1 MKTTNKQTKS
11 LILAAVMTAVTGSVF
26 AAGLDNTVNPTAAH
40 YGAEAYGYT
49 NTINETGRSA
59 FVVGYKNT
67 VSANNALVYG
77 VENKAEG
84 INSLVGGEYSKATG
98 RNSVAIGSSAQALKD
113 NNFAIG
119 SQARANGTDALAF
132 GNGAYAENNSTV
144 AIGKTVKAT
153 GEGALAIGF
162 NSEAS
167 ARNSIAI
174 GGNVKKPGDS
184 INPPKIVASG
194 TSSIA
199 VGYGATAKGNL
210 GISIGE
216 NAYSEG
222 SGSAA
227 IGSWS
232 IASGDHATAVGGGYA
247 RADRAVAVGS
257 GSADGVDSVSMGYYS
272 RVSAEGSVGIGRH
285 VTIDDNATNSVV
297 IGSASS
303 GVINDKK
310 NVVAIGADTY
320 SAVENSVALGN
331 YARADEVVSTSSAN
345 IAGKTYDFAGK
356 TADGTVS
363 IGGKIISGYETDS
376 HGMPIVDDNGNLIP
390 IVDKTAYRTITNVAA
405 GRVSAT
411 STDAV
416 NGSQLNATV
425 EAINKNHKDIVDTAK
440 GLQMLGDVVADHET
454 AIAANKQAAADA
466 MAEAKKHGSV
476 VAGDN
481 VVVTTGTNA
490 NGGVE
495 YKVSTKKD
503 VELNSASFGSVSD
516 PVHNTIT
523 KDGMGV
529 FDGDVDT
536 QYKASGMVI
545 ENRDNLDSATHDING
560 VTADSN
566 GRHVAFT
573 TDGIDAGSQV
583 INNVKAGVK
592 DTDAVNVKQLNESI
606 STESVVSDNQVDNI
620 AAVRVVNGKST
631 GDKNAQYGVYVS
643 RTTVD
648 SIAKASNR
656 FAGDDVIKVERWSA
670 PANVADLTTFKYDGS
685 KAAAK
690 TPLTYKANGKT
701 ETTMLSN
708 GLDFTNGSNTTASV
722 DVNGVVKYDLNKDIS
737 VDSVTT
743 GKLVADKANI
753 GGVVIDNSGIN
764 AGGKTITNVARG
776 VNANDAVTVGQLND
790 VRTAM
795 SNGDA
800 ATLNRANAY
809 TDARVSE
816 TTAQNAALA
825 ALHPLDFNKH
835 DKFQIATGVGNYKN
849 KTAVALGAFYQ
860 PNENTLL
867 SLGATLGA
875 HRNVVNAGA
884 TFRFGKHSEMNTD
897 RHDALE
903 NKVKTLEET
912 LADISA
918 KYDELLKKVEEK

>member
-1 MKTTNKQTKS
+1 MKTTKTNKT
-11 LILAAVMTAVTGSVF
+11 LVILAAMAAISGTTF
-26 AAGLDNTVNPTAAH
+26 AAGVNNTVNPNAAL
-40 YGAEAYGYT
+40 YGAEAYGKSNVIEAGGT
-49 NTINETGRSA
+49 SA
-59 FVVGYKNT
+59 FAVGYNNT
-67 VSANNALVYG
+67 VSKDNAFVYG
-77 VENKAEG
+77 NANKAKG
-84 INSLVGGEYSKATG
+84 TNSIAGGEYSTAAG
-98 RNSVAIGSSAQALKD
+98 RNSVAIGSSAQALRD

-132 GNGAYAENNSTV
+132 GNGAYAENSSTI
-144 AIGKTVKAT
+144 AIGKTVKA
-153 GEGALAIGF
+153 EADSAVAIGVRTSASG
-162 NSEAS
+162 NSTV
-167 ARNSIAI
+167 AI
-174 GGNVKKPGDS
+174 GRDNSV
-184 INPPKIVASG
+184 
-194 TSSIA
+194 TS
-199 VGYGATAKGNL
+199 
-210 GISIGE
+210 
-216 NAYSEG
+216 
-222 SGSAA
+222 
-227 IGSWS
+227 
-232 IASGDHATAVGGGYA
+232 
-247 RADRAVAVGS
+247 ADTTVVGS
-257 GSADGVDSVSMGYYS
+257 NNGTVA
-272 RVSAEGSVGIGRH
+272 AEQ
-285 VTIDDNATNSVV
+285 SVV
-297 IGSASS
+297 IGY
-303 GVINDKK
+303 NNK
-310 NVVAIGADTY
+310 VVGTDPEQVVLGSNSKTGAQGAIAVGTHAEATAMDAIAVGNNTLADN
-320 SAVENSVALGN
+320 ANSVALGTN
-331 YARADEVVSTSSAN
+331 SVTDAVVNTTSATIGGKVYNFAGTNALSTVSVGSDSRSSAN
-345 IAGKTYDFAGK
+345 GA
-356 TADGTVS
+356 ADYKRTV
-363 IGGKIISGYETDS
+363 
-376 HGMPIVDDNGNLIP
+376 
-390 IVDKTAYRTITNVAA
+390 TNVAA

-425 EAINKNHKDIVDTAK
+425 EAINKNHKDILDTAT
-440 GLQMLGDVVADHET
+440 GLQMLGDIVSDHET
-454 AIAANKQAAADA
+454 QIAANKQAAADA
-466 MAEAKKHGSV
+466 MAEAKKHTSV
-476 VAGDN
+476 AASDN

-490 NGGVE
+490 NGGIE
-495 YKVSTKKD
+495 YKVATKKD
-503 VELNSASFGSVSD
+503 VSLDSASFGSVFD
-516 PVHNTIT
+516 PVHNVIT
-523 KDGMGV
+523 KNGMGV
-529 FDGDVDT
+529 FDNDVDT
-536 QYKASGMVI
+536 QYKANGVVI

-566 GRHVAFT
+566 GRHIAFT
-573 TDGIDAGSQV
+573 TDGIDAGSQI
-583 INNVKAGVK
+583 INNVKAGVA
-592 DTDAVNVKQLNESI
+592 DTDAVNVKQLNDSI

-670 PANVADLTTFKYDGS
+670 PSNVADLTTFKYDGN

-690 TPLTYKANGKT
+690 TPLTYKANGVEEKV
-701 ETTMLSN
+701 MLSD
-708 GLDFTNGSNTTASV
+708 GLNFTNGNNTTASI
-722 DVNGVVKYDLNKDIS
+722 DANGVVKYDLNKDIS

-753 GGVVIDNSGIN
+753 GGVTIDGAGIN

-776 VNANDAVTVGQLND
+776 INANDAATVGQLND

-809 TDARVSE
+809 TDSRVSE

-849 KTAVALGAFYQ
+849 KTSVALGAFYQ

-903 NKVKTLEET
+903 TKVKTLEET

-918 KYDELLKKVEEK
+918 KYDELLKKVEETK

>member
-1 MKTTNKQTKS
+1 MKTTKANKT
-11 LILAAVMTAVTGSVF
+11 LVILAAMAAISGNVF
-26 AAGLDNTVNPTAAH
+26 AAGVNNSVDANASL
-40 YGAEAYGYT
+40 YGAEAYGKD
-49 NTINETGRSA
+49 NVIAATGTSA
-59 FVVGYKNT
+59 FAVGYNNT
-67 VSANNALVYG
+67 VSGDNSFVYG
-77 VENKAEG
+77 NANKATG
-84 INSLVGGEYSKATG
+84 TNAIAGGEYSRAAG
-98 RNSVAIGSSAQALKD
+98 RNSVAIGSSAQALQND
-113 NNFAIG
+113 TFAIG

-132 GNGAYAENNSTV
+132 GNGAYAESSSTV
-144 AIGKTVKAT
+144 AIGKTVKA
-153 GEGALAIGF
+153 EADSAVAIGVRTSASG
-162 NSEAS
+162 NSTV
-167 ARNSIAI
+167 AI
-174 GGNVKKPGDS
+174 GRDNSV
-184 INPPKIVASG
+184 
-194 TSSIA
+194 TS
-199 VGYGATAKGNL
+199 
-210 GISIGE
+210 
-216 NAYSEG
+216 
-222 SGSAA
+222 
-227 IGSWS
+227 
-232 IASGDHATAVGGGYA
+232 
-247 RADRAVAVGS
+247 ADTTVVGS
-257 GSADGVDSVSMGYYS
+257 NNGTVA
-272 RVSAEGSVGIGRH
+272 AEQ
-285 VTIDDNATNSVV
+285 SVV
-297 IGSASS
+297 IGY
-303 GVINDKK
+303 NNK
-310 NVVAIGADTY
+310 VVGTDPEQVVLGSNSKTGAQGAIAVGTHAEATAMDAIAIGNNTLADN
-320 SAVENSVALGN
+320 ANSVALGTN
-331 YARADEVVSTSSAN
+331 SVTDAVVNTTSATIGGKVYNFAGTNALSTVSVGSDSRSSAN
-345 IAGKTYDFAGK
+345 GA
-356 TADGTVS
+356 ADYKRTV
-363 IGGKIISGYETDS
+363 
-376 HGMPIVDDNGNLIP
+376 
-390 IVDKTAYRTITNVAA
+390 TNVAA

-425 EAINKNHKDIVDTAK
+425 EAINKNHKDILDTAT
-440 GLQMLGDVVADHET
+440 GLQMLGDIVSDHET
-454 AIAANKQAAADA
+454 QIAANKQAAADA
-466 MAEAKKHGSV
+466 MAEAKKHTSV
-476 VAGDN
+476 AAGDN

-490 NGGVE
+490 NGGIE
-495 YKVSTKKD
+495 YKVATKKD
-503 VELNSASFGSVSD
+503 VSLDSASFGSVFD
-516 PVHNTIT
+516 PVHNVIT
-523 KDGMGV
+523 KNGMGV
-529 FDGDVDT
+529 FDNDVDT
-536 QYKASGMVI
+536 QYKANGMIV
-545 ENRDNLDSATHDING
+545 ENRDNLDNATHDING

-573 TDGIDAGSQV
+573 TDGIDAGSQI
-583 INNVKAGVK
+583 INNVKAGVA
-592 DTDAVNVKQLNESI
+592 DTDAVNVKQLNDSI

-670 PANVADLTTFKYDGS
+670 PSNVADLTTFKYDGN

-690 TPLTYKANGKT
+690 TPLTYKANGVEEKV
-701 ETTMLSN
+701 MLSD
-708 GLDFTNGSNTTASV
+708 GLNFTNGSNTTASV
-722 DVNGVVKYDLNKDIS
+722 DANGVVKYDLNKDIS

-753 GGVVIDNSGIN
+753 GGVTIDNSGIN

-776 VNANDAVTVGQLND
+776 INANDAATVGQLND

-809 TDARVSE
+809 TDSRVSE

-849 KTAVALGAFYQ
+849 KTSVALGAFYQ
-860 PNENTLL
+860 PNENVLL
-867 SLGATLGA
+867 SVGATLGA

>member
-1 MKTTNKQTKS
+1 MKTTKANKT
-11 LILAAVMTAVTGSVF
+11 LVILAAMAAISGNVF
-26 AAGLDNTVNPTAAH
+26 AAGVNNSVDANASL
-40 YGAEAYGYT
+40 YGAEAYGKD
-49 NTINETGRSA
+49 NVIAATGTSA
-59 FVVGYKNT
+59 FAVGYNNT
-67 VSANNALVYG
+67 VSGDNSFVYG
-77 VENKAEG
+77 NANKATG
-84 INSLVGGEYSKATG
+84 TNAIAGGEYSRAAG
-98 RNSVAIGSSAQALKD
+98 RNSVAIGSSAQALQND
-113 NNFAIG
+113 TFAIG

-132 GNGAYAENNSTV
+132 GNGAYAENTATV

-162 NSEAS
+162 NTEAT
-167 ARNSIAI
+167 ARDAIAI
-174 GGNVKKPGDS
+174 GGNVKEPGDTLTTQ
-184 INPPKIVASG
+184 KTTASG
-194 TSSIA
+194 SQSIA
-199 VGYGATAKGNL
+199 LGYKANSKGVS
-210 GISIGE
+210 GISIGT

-222 SGSAA
+222 RGAVS

-232 IASGDHATAVGGGYA
+232 IASGDGATAVGGGHA
-247 RADRAVAVGS
+247 RAESAVVVGS
-257 GSADGVDSVSMGYYS
+257 GNADGKESVSVGSYS
-272 RVSAEGSVGIGRH
+272 RVYAEGAVGIGRN
-285 VTIDDNATNSVV
+285 VFIDDSATDSVV
-297 IGSASS
+297 VGSSS
-303 GVINDKK
+303 ETISKK
-310 NVVAIGADTY
+310 NVTAIGAHTT
-320 SAVENSVALGN
+320 SEVENSVALGTS
-331 YARADEVVSTSSAN
+331 ARADEVVSTSSAD
-345 IAGKTYDFAGK
+345 IAGKTYNFAGK

-363 IGGKIISGYETDS
+363 IGGKIISGYETDRY
-376 HGMPIVDDNGNLIP
+376 GMPIFDDNGNMIP
-390 IVDKTAYRTITNVAA
+390 IVDKTTYRTITNVAA

-425 EAINKNHKDIVDTAK
+425 EAINKNHKDILDTAK
-440 GLQMLGDVVADHET
+440 GLEMLGDIVSDHET
-454 AIAANKQAAADA
+454 QIAANKQAAADA

-495 YKVSTKKD
+495 YTVATKKD
-503 VELNSASFGSVSD
+503 VDLTSANFGSVSD

-529 FDGDVDT
+529 FNGDVDT

-566 GRHVAFT
+566 NRHVAFT
-573 TDGIDAGSQV
+573 TDGIDAGNQV

-592 DTDAVNVKQLNESI
+592 DTDAVNVKQLNDSI

-670 PANVADLTTFKYDGS
+670 PANVADLTTFKYDGN

-690 TPLTYKANGKT
+690 TPLTYKANGVTK
-701 ETTMLSN
+701 TTMLSD

-722 DVNGVVKYDLNKDIS
+722 DVNGVVKYDLNKDIT
-737 VDSVTT
+737 VDSVKA
-743 GKLVADKANI
+743 GKVVADKANI
-753 GGVVIDNSGIN
+753 AGVTIDNNGIN

-776 VNANDAVTVGQLND
+776 INANDAATVGQLND

-795 SNGDA
+795 ANGDA

-809 TDARVSE
+809 TDSRVSE

-849 KTAVALGAFYQ
+849 KTSVALGAFYQ

-918 KYDELLKKVEEK
+918 KYDELLKKVEEKK

>member
-132 GNGAYAENNSTV
+132 GNGAYAESSSTI
-144 AIGKTVKAT
+144 AIGKTVKAEADST
-153 GEGALAIGF
+153 VAIGVRTNASG
-162 NSEAS
+162 NSTV
-167 ARNSIAI
+167 AI
-174 GGNVKKPGDS
+174 GRDNSV
-184 INPPKIVASG
+184 
-194 TSSIA
+194 TS
-199 VGYGATAKGNL
+199 
-210 GISIGE
+210 
-216 NAYSEG
+216 
-222 SGSAA
+222 
-227 IGSWS
+227 
-232 IASGDHATAVGGGYA
+232 
-247 RADRAVAVGS
+247 ADTTVVGS
-257 GSADGVDSVSMGYYS
+257 NNGTVA
-272 RVSAEGSVGIGRH
+272 AEQ
-285 VTIDDNATNSVV
+285 SVV
-297 IGSASS
+297 IGY
-303 GVINDKK
+303 N
-310 NVVAIGADTY
+310 NTVVGTDPEQVVLGSNSKTGAQGAIAVGTHAEATAMDAIAVGNNTLADN
-320 SAVENSVALGN
+320 ANSVALGTN
-331 YARADEVVSTSSAN
+331 SVTDAVVNTTSATIGGKSYTFAGTNALSTLSVGSDSRSSAN
-345 IAGKTYDFAGK
+345 GA
-356 TADGTVS
+356 ADY
-363 IGGKIISGYETDS
+363 K
-376 HGMPIVDDNGNLIP
+376 
-390 IVDKTAYRTITNVAA
+390 RTITNVAA

-425 EAINKNHKDIVDTAK
+425 EAINKNHKDILDTAT
-440 GLQMLGDVVADHET
+440 GLQMLGDIVSDHET
-454 AIAANKQAAADA
+454 QIAANKQAAADA
-466 MAEAKKHGSV
+466 MAEAKRHVSV
-476 VAGDN
+476 AAGDN

-490 NGGVE
+490 NGGIE
-495 YKVSTKKD
+495 YKVATKKD
-503 VELNSASFGSVSD
+503 VSLDSASFGSVFD
-516 PVHNTIT
+516 PVHNVIT
-523 KDGMGV
+523 KNGMGV
-529 FDGDVDT
+529 FDNDVDT
-536 QYKASGMVI
+536 QYKANGMIV
-545 ENRDNLDSATHDING
+545 ENRDNLDNATHDING

-573 TDGIDAGSQV
+573 TDGIDAGSQI
-583 INNVKAGVK
+583 INNVKAGVA
-592 DTDAVNVKQLNESI
+592 DTDAVNVKQLNDSI

-670 PANVADLTTFKYDGS
+670 PSNVADLTTFKYDGN
-685 KAAAK
+685 KAADK

-722 DVNGVVKYDLNKDIS
+722 DANGVVKYDLNKDIS

-849 KTAVALGAFYQ
+849 KTSVALGAFYQ

-903 NKVKTLEET
+903 AKVKTLEET
-912 LADISA
+912 LANISA
-918 KYDELLKKVEEK
+918 KYDELLKKVEETK

>member
-1 MKTTNKQTKS
+1 MMKTTSKQTKS

-26 AAGLDNTVNPTAAH
+26 AAGVNNTVAPNAAL
-40 YGAEAYGYT
+40 YGAEAYGKSNVIEAGGT
-49 NTINETGRSA
+49 SA
-59 FVVGYKNT
+59 FAVGYNNT
-67 VSANNALVYG
+67 VSKDNAFVYG
-77 VENKAEG
+77 NANKAKG
-84 INSLVGGEYSKATG
+84 TNSIAGGEYSTAAG
-98 RNSVAIGSSAQALKD
+98 RNSVAIGSSAQALRD

-119 SQARANGTDALAF
+119 SQARANGEDALAF
-132 GNGAYAENNSTV
+132 GNGSYAENTATV
-144 AIGKTVKAT
+144 AVGKSVKAT

-162 NSEAS
+162 NSEAT

-222 SGSAA
+222 SSSAA

-232 IASGDHATAVGGGYA
+232 IASGDHATAVGGGHA

-257 GSADGVDSVSMGYYS
+257 GEADGVDSVSMGYYS
-272 RVSAEGSVGIGRH
+272 RVSAEGSVGIGRR

-310 NVVAIGADTY
+310 NVVAVGADTY

-363 IGGKIISGYETDS
+363 IGGKIISDYETDS

-425 EAINKNHKDIVDTAK
+425 EAINKNH
-440 GLQMLGDVVADHET
+440 
-454 AIAANKQAAADA
+454 QAAADA

-481 VVVTTGTNA
+481 VVVTTSTNN

-495 YKVSTKKD
+495 YKVATKKD
-503 VELNSASFGSVSD
+503 VELSSASFGSVSD

-529 FDGDVDT
+529 FNGDVDT

-573 TDGIDAGSQV
+573 TDGIDAGSQI
-583 INNVKAGVK
+583 INNVKAGVA
-592 DTDAVNVKQLNESI
+592 DTDAVNVKQLNDSI

-670 PANVADLTTFKYDGS
+670 PSNVADLTTFKYDGN
-685 KAAAK
+685 KAATK
-690 TPLTYKANGKT
+690 TPLTYKANGVTK
-701 ETTMLSN
+701 TTMLAD

-722 DVNGVVKYDLNKDIS
+722 DANGVVKYDLNKDIT
-737 VDSVTT
+737 VDSVKA
-743 GKLVADKANI
+743 GKVVADKANI
-753 GGVVIDNSGIN
+753 AGVTIDNNGIN

-776 VNANDAVTVGQLND
+776 INTNDAVTVGQLND

-795 SNGDA
+795 ANGDA

-809 TDARVSE
+809 TDSRVSE

-849 KTAVALGAFYQ
+849 KTSVALGAFYQ

-918 KYDELLKKVEEK
+918 KYDELLKKVENK

>member
-1 MKTTNKQTKS
+1 MKTTKANKT
-11 LILAAVMTAVTGSVF
+11 LVILAAMAAISGNVF
-26 AAGLDNTVNPTAAH
+26 AAGVNNSVDANASL
-40 YGAEAYGYT
+40 YGAEAYGKD
-49 NTINETGRSA
+49 NVIAATGTSA
-59 FVVGYKNT
+59 FAVGYNNT
-67 VSANNALVYG
+67 VSGDNSFVYG
-77 VENKAEG
+77 NANKATG
-84 INSLVGGEYSKATG
+84 TNAIAGGEYSRAAG
-98 RNSVAIGSSAQALKD
+98 RNSVAIGSSAQALQND
-113 NNFAIG
+113 TFAIG

-132 GNGAYAENNSTV
+132 GNGAYAESSSTV
-144 AIGKTVKAT
+144 AIGKTVKA
-153 GEGALAIGF
+153 EADSAVAIGVRTSASG
-162 NSEAS
+162 NSTV
-167 ARNSIAI
+167 AI
-174 GGNVKKPGDS
+174 GRDNSV
-184 INPPKIVASG
+184 
-194 TSSIA
+194 TSSDTT
-199 VGYGATAKGNL
+199 V
-210 GISIGE
+210 
-216 NAYSEG
+216 
-222 SGSAA
+222 
-227 IGSWS
+227 
-232 IASGDHATAVGGGYA
+232 
-247 RADRAVAVGS
+247 VGS
-257 GSADGVDSVSMGYYS
+257 NNGTVA
-272 RVSAEGSVGIGRH
+272 AEQ
-285 VTIDDNATNSVV
+285 SVV
-297 IGSASS
+297 IGY
-303 GVINDKK
+303 NNK
-310 NVVAIGADTY
+310 VVGTDPEQVVLGSNSKTGAQGAIAVGTHAEATAMDAIAIGNNTLADN
-320 SAVENSVALGN
+320 ANSVALGTN
-331 YARADEVVSTSSAN
+331 SVTDAVVNTTSATIGGKVYNFAGTNALSTVSVGSDSRSSAN
-345 IAGKTYDFAGK
+345 GA
-356 TADGTVS
+356 ADYKRTV
-363 IGGKIISGYETDS
+363 
-376 HGMPIVDDNGNLIP
+376 
-390 IVDKTAYRTITNVAA
+390 TNVAA

-425 EAINKNHKDIVDTAK
+425 EAINKNHKDILDTAK
-440 GLQMLGDVVADHET
+440 GLEMLGDIVSDHET
-454 AIAANKQAAADA
+454 QIAANKQAAADA
-466 MAEAKKHGSV
+466 MAEAKKHSSV

-503 VELNSASFGSVSD
+503 VDLSSASFGSVSD

-529 FDGDVDT
+529 FNGDVDA
-536 QYKASGMVI
+536 QYKANGVVI
-545 ENRDNLDSATHDING
+545 ENRDNLDTATHDING

-592 DTDAVNVKQLNESI
+592 DTDAVNVKQLNDSV
-606 STESVVSDNQVDNI
+606 STESVVADSRVDNI
-620 AAVRVVNGKST
+620 ASVGVLNGKST

-648 SIAKASNR
+648 AIAKGSNR
-656 FAGDDVIKVERWSA
+656 FAGDDVIKVERWVA
-670 PANVADLTTFKYDGS
+670 PSNVADLTTFKYDGN
-685 KAAAK
+685 KAATK
-690 TPLTYKANGKT
+690 TPLTYKANGVTK
-701 ETTMLSN
+701 TTMLAD

-722 DVNGVVKYDLNKDIS
+722 DANGVVKYDLNKDIT
-737 VDSVTT
+737 VDSVKA
-743 GKLVADKANI
+743 GKVVADKANI
-753 GGVVIDNSGIN
+753 AGVTIDSNGIN

-776 VNANDAVTVGQLND
+776 INANDAATVGQLND

-809 TDARVSE
+809 TDSRVSE

-849 KTAVALGAFYQ
+849 KTSVALGAFYQ

-903 NKVKTLEET
+903 AKVKTLEET
-912 LADISA
+912 LANISA
-918 KYDELLKKVEEK
+918 KYDELLKKVEETK

>member
-132 GNGAYAENNSTV
+132 GNGAYAESSSTI
-144 AIGKTVKAT
+144 AIGKTVKAEADST
-153 GEGALAIGF
+153 VAIGVRTNASG
-162 NSEAS
+162 NSTV
-167 ARNSIAI
+167 AI
-174 GGNVKKPGDS
+174 GRDNSV
-184 INPPKIVASG
+184 
-194 TSSIA
+194 TS
-199 VGYGATAKGNL
+199 
-210 GISIGE
+210 
-216 NAYSEG
+216 
-222 SGSAA
+222 
-227 IGSWS
+227 
-232 IASGDHATAVGGGYA
+232 
-247 RADRAVAVGS
+247 ADTTVVGS
-257 GSADGVDSVSMGYYS
+257 NNGTVA
-272 RVSAEGSVGIGRH
+272 AEQ
-285 VTIDDNATNSVV
+285 SVV
-297 IGSASS
+297 IGY
-303 GVINDKK
+303 N
-310 NVVAIGADTY
+310 NTVVGTDPEQVVLGSNSKTGAQGAIAVGTHAEATAMDAIAVGNNTLADN
-320 SAVENSVALGN
+320 ANSVALGTN
-331 YARADEVVSTSSAN
+331 SVTDAVVNTTSATIGGKSYTFAGTNALSTLSVGSDSRSSAN
-345 IAGKTYDFAGK
+345 GA
-356 TADGTVS
+356 ADYKRTV
-363 IGGKIISGYETDS
+363 
-376 HGMPIVDDNGNLIP
+376 
-390 IVDKTAYRTITNVAA
+390 TNVAA

-425 EAINKNHKDIVDTAK
+425 EAINKNHKDILDTAT
-440 GLQMLGDVVADHET
+440 GLQMLGDIVSDHET
-454 AIAANKQAAADA
+454 QIAANKQAAADA
-466 MAEAKKHGSV
+466 MAEAKKHTSV

-481 VVVTTGTNA
+481 VEVTTGTNA
-490 NGGVE
+490 NGGTE
-495 YKVSTKKD
+495 YKVATKKD
-503 VELNSASFGSVSD
+503 VNLSSASFGSVSD

-529 FDGDVDT
+529 FDNDVDT
-536 QYKASGMVI
+536 QYKANGMIV
-545 ENRDNLDSATHDING
+545 ENRDNLDNATHDING

-573 TDGIDAGSQV
+573 TDGIDAGSQI
-583 INNVKAGVK
+583 INNVKAGVN
-592 DTDAVNVKQLNESI
+592 DTDAVNVKQLNDSI

-670 PANVADLTTFKYDGS
+670 PSNVADLTTFKYDGN

-690 TPLTYKANGKT
+690 TPLTYKANGVEEKV
-701 ETTMLSN
+701 MLSD
-708 GLDFTNGSNTTASV
+708 GLNFTNGNNTTASV
-722 DVNGVVKYDLNKDIS
+722 DANGVVKYDLNKDIT
-737 VDSVTT
+737 VDSVKA

-753 GGVVIDNSGIN
+753 GGVTIDNSGIN

-776 VNANDAVTVGQLND
+776 INANDAVTVGQLND

-795 SNGDA
+795 ANGDA
-800 ATLNRANAY
+800 STLNRANAY
-809 TDARVSE
+809 TDSRVSE

-849 KTAVALGAFYQ
+849 KTSVALGAFYQ
-860 PNENTLL
+860 PNENVLL
-867 SLGATLGA
+867 SVGATLGA

-903 NKVKTLEET
+903 AKVKTLEET
-912 LADISA
+912 LANISA
-918 KYDELLKKVEEK
+918 KYDELLKKVEETK

>member
-1 MKTTNKQTKS
+1 MKTTNKKAIA
-11 LILAAVMTAVTGSVF
+11 LVAAMAAISSTVF
-26 AAGLDNTVNPTAAH
+26 GAGVNNTVAPNAVL
-40 YGAEAYGYT
+40 YGAEAYGKD
-49 NTINETGRSA
+49 NTVTATATSA
-59 FVVGYKNT
+59 FAVGYNNT
-67 VSANNALVYG
+67 VSGDNSFIYG
-77 VENKAEG
+77 NSNKATG
-84 INSLVGGEYSKATG
+84 TNAIAGGEYSRAAG
-98 RNSVAIGSSAQALKD
+98 RNSVAIGSSAQALQND
-113 NNFAIG
+113 TFAIG

-132 GNGAYAENNSTV
+132 GNGAYAESSSTV
-144 AIGKTVKAT
+144 AIGKTVKA
-153 GEGALAIGF
+153 EADSAVAIGVRTSASG
-162 NSEAS
+162 NSTV
-167 ARNSIAI
+167 AI
-174 GGNVKKPGDS
+174 GRDNSV
-184 INPPKIVASG
+184 
-194 TSSIA
+194 TS
-199 VGYGATAKGNL
+199 
-210 GISIGE
+210 
-216 NAYSEG
+216 
-222 SGSAA
+222 
-227 IGSWS
+227 
-232 IASGDHATAVGGGYA
+232 
-247 RADRAVAVGS
+247 ADTTVVGS
-257 GSADGVDSVSMGYYS
+257 NNGTVA
-272 RVSAEGSVGIGRH
+272 AQQ
-285 VTIDDNATNSVV
+285 SVV
-297 IGSASS
+297 IGY
-303 GVINDKK
+303 NNK
-310 NVVAIGADTY
+310 VVGTDPEQVVLGSNSKTGAQGAIAVGTHAEATAMDAIAVGNNTLADN
-320 SAVENSVALGN
+320 ANSVALGTN
-331 YARADEVVSTSSAN
+331 SVTDAVVNTTSATIGGKSYTFAGTNALSTLSVGSDSRSSAN
-345 IAGKTYDFAGK
+345 GA
-356 TADGTVS
+356 ADYKRTV
-363 IGGKIISGYETDS
+363 
-376 HGMPIVDDNGNLIP
+376 
-390 IVDKTAYRTITNVAA
+390 TNVAA

-425 EAINKNHKDIVDTAK
+425 EAINKNHKDILDTAT
-440 GLQMLGDVVADHET
+440 GLQMLGDIVSDHET
-454 AIAANKQAAADA
+454 QIAANKQAAADA
-466 MAEAKKHGSV
+466 MAEAKKHTSV
-476 VAGDN
+476 AAGDN

-490 NGGVE
+490 NGGIE
-495 YKVSTKKD
+495 YKVATKKD
-503 VELNSASFGSVSD
+503 VSLDSASFGSVYD
-516 PVHNTIT
+516 PVHNVIT
-523 KDGMGV
+523 KDSMGV
-529 FDGDVDT
+529 FNGDVDT
-536 QYKASGMVI
+536 QYKANGVVI

-573 TDGIDAGSQV
+573 TDGIDAGSQI
-583 INNVKAGVK
+583 INNVKAGVA
-592 DTDAVNVKQLNESI
+592 DTDAVNVKQLNDSI

-670 PANVADLTTFKYDGS
+670 PANVADLTTFKYDGN

-690 TPLTYKANGKT
+690 TPLTYKANGVV

-722 DVNGVVKYDLNKDIS
+722 DVNGVVKYDLNKDIT
-737 VDSVTT
+737 VDSVKA
-743 GKLVADKANI
+743 GKLVADKASI
-753 GGVVIDNSGIN
+753 AGVTIDNSGIN

-776 VNANDAVTVGQLND
+776 INANDAATVGQLND

-809 TDARVSE
+809 TDSRVSE

-835 DKFQIATGVGNYKN
+835 DKLQIATGVGNYKN
-849 KTAVALGAFYQ
+849 KTSVALGAFYQ

-884 TFRFGKHSEMNTD
+884 TFRFGKHSEMSTD

>member
-1 MKTTNKQTKS
+1 MKTTTNKKAMVV
-11 LILAAVMTAVTGSVF
+11 LAAMAAISSTVF
-26 AAGLDNTVNPTAAH
+26 AAGVNNTVDPNAAL
-40 YGAEAYGYT
+40 YGAESYGKD
-49 NTINETGRSA
+49 NVIAATGTSA
-59 FVVGYKNT
+59 FAVGYNNT
-67 VSANNALVYG
+67 VAGDNSFVYG
-77 VENKAEG
+77 NANKATG
-84 INSLVGGEYSKATG
+84 TNAIAGGEYSRAAG
-98 RNSVAIGSSAQALKD
+98 RNSVAIGSSAQALQND
-113 NNFAIG
+113 TFAIG

-132 GNGAYAENNSTV
+132 GNGAYAESSSTV
-144 AIGKTVKAT
+144 AIGKTVKAEADSAIAIGVRT
-153 GEGALAIGF
+153 SASGNSTVAIGRDNSVKASDTTVVGSNNGTVAAEQTVVVGYNNKVVGTDPEQIIVGSNSKTEGQGTVAIGTHAEATAMDALAIG
-162 NSEAS
+162 NNTLA
-167 ARNSIAI
+167 
-174 GGNVKKPGDS
+174 
-184 INPPKIVASG
+184 
-194 TSSIA
+194 
-199 VGYGATAKGNL
+199 
-210 GISIGE
+210 
-216 NAYSEG
+216 
-222 SGSAA
+222 
-227 IGSWS
+227 
-232 IASGDHATAVGGGYA
+232 
-247 RADRAVAVGS
+247 
-257 GSADGVDSVSMGYYS
+257 
-272 RVSAEGSVGIGRH
+272 
-285 VTIDDNATNSVV
+285 DNA
-297 IGSASS
+297 
-303 GVINDKK
+303 
-310 NVVAIGADTY
+310 
-320 SAVENSVALGN
+320 NSVALGTN
-331 YARADEVVSTSSAN
+331 SVTDAVVNTTSA
-345 IAGKTYDFAGK
+345 T
-356 TADGTVS
+356 
-363 IGGKIISGYETDS
+363 IGGKVYNFAGTNALSTVSVGSDS
-376 HGMPIVDDNGNLIP
+376 RSSTNGAA
-390 IVDKTAYRTITNVAA
+390 DYKRTITNVAA

-425 EAINKNHKDIVDTAK
+425 EAINKNHKDILDTAT
-440 GLQMLGDVVADHET
+440 GLQMLGDIVSDHET
-454 AIAANKQAAADA
+454 QIAANKQAAADA
-466 MAEAKKHGSV
+466 MVEAKKHTSV

-481 VVVTTGTNA
+481 VVVTTGTNT
-490 NGGVE
+490 NGGTE
-495 YKVSTKKD
+495 YKVATKKD
-503 VELNSASFGSVSD
+503 VNLSSASFGSVSD
-516 PVHNTIT
+516 PVHNVIT

-529 FDGDVDT
+529 FDNDVDT
-536 QYKASGMVI
+536 QYKANGMIV
-545 ENRDNLDSATHDING
+545 ENRDNLDNATHDING

-573 TDGIDAGSQV
+573 TDGIDAGSQI
-583 INNVKAGVK
+583 INNVKAGVA
-592 DTDAVNVKQLNESI
+592 DTDAVNVKQLNDSI

-670 PANVADLTTFKYDGS
+670 PANVADLTTFKYDGN

-690 TPLTYKANGKT
+690 TPLTYKANGVEEKV
-701 ETTMLSN
+701 MLSD
-708 GLDFTNGSNTTASV
+708 GLNFTNGNNTTASV
-722 DVNGVVKYDLNKDIS
+722 DTNGVVKYDLNKDIS

-753 GGVVIDNSGIN
+753 GGVTIDNSGIN

-776 VNANDAVTVGQLND
+776 INANDAATVGQLND

-809 TDARVSE
+809 TDSRVSE

-849 KTAVALGAFYQ
+849 KTSVALGAFYQ

-867 SLGATLGA
+867 SLGATLGS

-903 NKVKTLEET
+903 AKVKTLEET

-918 KYDELLKKVEEK
+918 KYDELLKKVENK

>member
-1 MKTTNKQTKS
+1 MKTTNKKAIA
-11 LILAAVMTAVTGSVF
+11 LVAAMAVISGSVF
-26 AAGLDNTVNPTAAH
+26 GAGVNNTVDPNAAL
-40 YGAEAYGYT
+40 YGAEAYGKQNVVAST
-49 NTINETGRSA
+49 ATSA
-59 FVVGYKNT
+59 FAVGYNNT
-67 VSANNALVYG
+67 VAGDNSFVYG
-77 VENKAEG
+77 NANKATG
-84 INSLVGGEYSKATG
+84 TNAIAGGEYSRAAG
-98 RNSVAIGSSAQALKD
+98 RNSVAIGSSAQALKND
-113 NNFAIG
+113 TFAIG

-132 GNGAYAENNSTV
+132 GNGAYAESSSTVAIGVRTSASGNSTV
-144 AIGKTVKAT
+144 AIGRDNSVTSADTTV
-153 GEGALAIGF
+153 
-162 NSEAS
+162 
-167 ARNSIAI
+167 
-174 GGNVKKPGDS
+174 
-184 INPPKIVASG
+184 
-194 TSSIA
+194 
-199 VGYGATAKGNL
+199 
-210 GISIGE
+210 
-216 NAYSEG
+216 
-222 SGSAA
+222 
-227 IGSWS
+227 
-232 IASGDHATAVGGGYA
+232 
-247 RADRAVAVGS
+247 VGS
-257 GSADGVDSVSMGYYS
+257 NNGTVA
-272 RVSAEGSVGIGRH
+272 AEQ
-285 VTIDDNATNSVV
+285 SVV
-297 IGSASS
+297 IGY
-303 GVINDKK
+303 NNK
-310 NVVAIGADTY
+310 VVGTDPEQVVLGSNSKTGAQGAIAVGTHAEATAMDAIAVGNNTLADN
-320 SAVENSVALGN
+320 ANSVALGTN
-331 YARADEVVSTSSAN
+331 SVTDAVVNTTSATIGGKSYTFAGTNALSTLSVGSDSRSSAN
-345 IAGKTYDFAGK
+345 GA
-356 TADGTVS
+356 ADY
-363 IGGKIISGYETDS
+363 K
-376 HGMPIVDDNGNLIP
+376 
-390 IVDKTAYRTITNVAA
+390 RTITNVAA

-425 EAINKNHKDIVDTAK
+425 EAINKNHKDILDTAT
-440 GLQMLGDVVADHET
+440 GLQMLGDIVSDHET
-454 AIAANKQAAADA
+454 QIAANKQAAADA
-466 MAEAKKHGSV
+466 MAEAKRHASV
-476 VAGDN
+476 AAGDN

-495 YKVSTKKD
+495 YKVATKKD
-503 VELNSASFGSVSD
+503 VNLSSASFGSVSD
-516 PVHNTIT
+516 PVHNVIT

-529 FDGDVDT
+529 FDNDVDT
-536 QYKASGMVI
+536 QYKANGMVV
-545 ENRDNLDSATHDING
+545 ENRDNLDNATHDING

-566 GRHVAFT
+566 GRHIAFT
-573 TDGIDAGSQV
+573 TDGIDAGSQI
-583 INNVKAGVK
+583 INNVKAGVG
-592 DTDAVNVKQLNESI
+592 DTDAVNVKQLNDSI

-670 PANVADLTTFKYDGS
+670 PSNVADLTTFKYDGN

-722 DVNGVVKYDLNKDIS
+722 DANGVVKYDLNKDIS

-776 VNANDAVTVGQLND
+776 INANDAVTVGQLND

-795 SNGDA
+795 ANGDA

-809 TDARVSE
+809 TDSRVSE

-835 DKFQIATGVGNYKN
+835 DKVQIATGVGNYKN
-849 KTAVALGAFYQ
+849 KTSVALGAFYQ

-903 NKVKTLEET
+903 AKVKTLEET
-912 LADISA
+912 LANISA
-918 KYDELLKKVEEK
+918 KYDELLKKVEETK

>member
-1 MKTTNKQTKS
+1 MKTTKANKT
-11 LILAAVMTAVTGSVF
+11 LVILAAMAAISGTTF
-26 AAGLDNTVNPTAAH
+26 AAGVNNTVDPNAAL
-40 YGAEAYGYT
+40 YGAEAYGKSNVIEAGGT
-49 NTINETGRSA
+49 SA
-59 FVVGYKNT
+59 FAVGYNNT
-67 VSANNALVYG
+67 VSKDNAFVYG
-77 VENKAEG
+77 NANKAKG
-84 INSLVGGEYSKATG
+84 TNSIAGGEYSTAAG

-132 GNGAYAENNSTV
+132 GNGAYAENSSTI
-144 AIGKTVKAT
+144 AIGKTVKAEADST
-153 GEGALAIGF
+153 VAIGVRTNASGNSTVAIGRDNSVAAANTTVIGSNNGSIAADQSVVVGYNNTVVGTDPEQLVFGSNSKTEGQGAIAVGTHAEATAMDALAIGNNTLADNA
-162 NSEAS
+162 NSV
-167 ARNSIAI
+167 AI
-174 GGNVKKPGDS
+174 G
-184 INPPKIVASG
+184 
-194 TSSIA
+194 
-199 VGYGATAKGNL
+199 
-210 GISIGE
+210 
-216 NAYSEG
+216 
-222 SGSAA
+222 
-227 IGSWS
+227 
-232 IASGDHATAVGGGYA
+232 
-247 RADRAVAVGS
+247 
-257 GSADGVDSVSMGYYS
+257 
-272 RVSAEGSVGIGRH
+272 
-285 VTIDDNATNSVV
+285 TNSVTDSV
-297 IGSASS
+297 VNTTSA
-303 GVINDKK
+303 
-310 NVVAIGADTY
+310 
-320 SAVENSVALGN
+320 
-331 YARADEVVSTSSAN
+331 
-345 IAGKTYDFAGK
+345 
-356 TADGTVS
+356 S
-363 IGGKIISGYETDS
+363 IGGKTYTFAGTNALSTLSVGSDS
-376 HGMPIVDDNGNLIP
+376 RSSANGAA
-390 IVDKTAYRTITNVAA
+390 DYKRTVTNVAA

-425 EAINKNHKDIVDTAK
+425 EAINKNHKDILDTAK
-440 GLQMLGDVVADHET
+440 GLEMLGDIVSDHET
-454 AIAANKQAAADA
+454 QIAANKQAAADA
-466 MAEAKKHGSV
+466 MAEAKKHVSA

-490 NGGVE
+490 NGGTE
-495 YKVSTKKD
+495 YKVATKKD
-503 VELNSASFGSVSD
+503 VNLSSASFGSVSD
-516 PVHNTIT
+516 PVHNVIT

-529 FDGDVDT
+529 FDNDVDT
-536 QYKASGMVI
+536 QYKANGMIV
-545 ENRDNLDSATHDING
+545 ENRDNLDNATHDING

-573 TDGIDAGSQV
+573 TDGIDAGSQI
-583 INNVKAGVK
+583 INNVKAGVA
-592 DTDAVNVKQLNESI
+592 DTDAVNVKQLNDSI

-620 AAVRVVNGKST
+620 AAVRVLNGKST

-670 PANVADLTTFKYDGS
+670 PSNVADLTTFKYDGS

-690 TPLTYKANGKT
+690 TPLTYKANGVEEKV
-701 ETTMLSN
+701 MLSD
-708 GLDFTNGSNTTASV
+708 GLNFTNGNNTTASV
-722 DVNGVVKYDLNKDIS
+722 DANGVVKYDLNKDIS

-753 GGVVIDNSGIN
+753 AGITIDNNGIN

-776 VNANDAVTVGQLND
+776 INANDAVTVGQLND

-795 SNGDA
+795 ANGDA

-809 TDARVSE
+809 TDSRVSE

-849 KTAVALGAFYQ
+849 KTSVALGAFYQ

-903 NKVKTLEET
+903 AKVKTLEET
-912 LADISA
+912 LANISA
-918 KYDELLKKVEEK
+918 KYDELLKKVEETK

>member
-132 GNGAYAENNSTV
+132 GNGAYAESSSTI
-144 AIGKTVKAT
+144 AIGKTVKAEADST
-153 GEGALAIGF
+153 VAIGVRTNASG
-162 NSEAS
+162 NSTV
-167 ARNSIAI
+167 AI
-174 GGNVKKPGDS
+174 GRDNSV
-184 INPPKIVASG
+184 
-194 TSSIA
+194 TS
-199 VGYGATAKGNL
+199 
-210 GISIGE
+210 
-216 NAYSEG
+216 
-222 SGSAA
+222 
-227 IGSWS
+227 
-232 IASGDHATAVGGGYA
+232 
-247 RADRAVAVGS
+247 ADTTVVGS
-257 GSADGVDSVSMGYYS
+257 NNGTVA
-272 RVSAEGSVGIGRH
+272 AEQ
-285 VTIDDNATNSVV
+285 SVV
-297 IGSASS
+297 IGY
-303 GVINDKK
+303 N
-310 NVVAIGADTY
+310 NTVVGTDPEQVVLGSNSKTGAQGAIAVGTHAEATAMDAIAVGNNTLADN
-320 SAVENSVALGN
+320 ANSVALGTN
-331 YARADEVVSTSSAN
+331 SVTDAVVNTTSATIGGKVYNFAGTNALSTVSVGSDSRSSAN
-345 IAGKTYDFAGK
+345 GA
-356 TADGTVS
+356 ADY
-363 IGGKIISGYETDS
+363 K
-376 HGMPIVDDNGNLIP
+376 
-390 IVDKTAYRTITNVAA
+390 RTITNVAA

-425 EAINKNHKDIVDTAK
+425 EAINKNHKDILDTAT
-440 GLQMLGDVVADHET
+440 GLQMLGDIVSDHET
-454 AIAANKQAAADA
+454 QIAANKQAAADA

-481 VVVTTGTNA
+481 VVVTTSTNS

-495 YKVSTKKD
+495 YKVATKKD
-503 VELNSASFGSVSD
+503 VDLSSASFGSVSD
-516 PVHNTIT
+516 PVHNVIT

-592 DTDAVNVKQLNESI
+592 DTDAVNVKQLNDSI

-670 PANVADLTTFKYDGS
+670 PANVADLTTFKYDGN

-690 TPLTYKANGKT
+690 TPLTYKANGVTK
-701 ETTMLSN
+701 TTMLSD

-722 DVNGVVKYDLNKDIS
+722 DANGVVKYDLNKDIT
-737 VDSVTT
+737 VDSVKA
-743 GKLVADKANI
+743 GKVVADKANI
-753 GGVVIDNSGIN
+753 AGVTIDNNGIN
-764 AGGKTITNVARG
+764 AGGKTIANVARG
-776 VNANDAVTVGQLND
+776 INANDAATVGQLND

-809 TDARVSE
+809 TDSRVSE

-849 KTAVALGAFYQ
+849 KTSVALGAFYQ

-912 LADISA
+912 LANISA